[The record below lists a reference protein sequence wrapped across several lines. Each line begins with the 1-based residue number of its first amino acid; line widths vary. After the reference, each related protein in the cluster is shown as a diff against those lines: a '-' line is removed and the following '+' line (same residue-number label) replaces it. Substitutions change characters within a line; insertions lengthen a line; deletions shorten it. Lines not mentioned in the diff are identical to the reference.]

1 MLMSTIYNRLSSHFG
16 PQRWWPA
23 ESEEEMMI
31 GAILTQSVSW
41 KNVEVSLIRLKKK
54 GLLSL
59 KALYEADI
67 SCIAECIRPSG
78 YFNQKAK
85 KLHILASYFKTFE
98 FQYDRCFS
106 RPLAVIR
113 QELLS
118 LWGIGPETADSIL
131 LYAAEKPVFVIDAYT
146 KRLFKRLGLGPIS
159 DTYDA
164 WQELFMA
171 QLPLDVRLYNE
182 YHALIVALGKDVC
195 RPTPCCNIC
204 TLSSDC
210 PRFGVV

>member
-1 MLMSTIYNRLSSHFG
+1 M
-16 PQRWWPA
+16 
-23 ESEEEMMI
+23 
-31 GAILTQSVSW
+31 
-41 KNVEVSLIRLKKK
+41 
-54 GLLSL
+54 
-59 KALYEADI
+59 
-67 SCIAECIRPSG
+67 
-78 YFNQKAK
+78 
-85 KLHILASYFKTFE
+85 
-98 FQYDRCFS
+98 
-106 RPLAVIR
+106 
-113 QELLS
+113 
-118 LWGIGPETADSIL
+118 

-204 TLSSDC
+204 PLSSDC